1 MSTLSA
7 ENNSDLE
14 IPTHETSTYE
24 TSTHETSTHETS
36 ILDVE
41 IPNIHQESVTASSI
55 STKKQSSIYYKYFT
69 LTDKR
74 WHCNY
79 CRHEFAILLFKN
91 KVVK

>member
-14 IPTHETSTYE
+14 TPTHETP
-24 TSTHETSTHETS
+24 

-41 IPNIHQESVTASSI
+41 IPNSHQESQESAIASS
-55 STKKQSSIYYKYFT
+55 SVSSKKQTSIYYKYFT

-79 CRHEFAILLFKN
+79 CRYGFAILLFKN
-91 KVVK
+91 NVVK